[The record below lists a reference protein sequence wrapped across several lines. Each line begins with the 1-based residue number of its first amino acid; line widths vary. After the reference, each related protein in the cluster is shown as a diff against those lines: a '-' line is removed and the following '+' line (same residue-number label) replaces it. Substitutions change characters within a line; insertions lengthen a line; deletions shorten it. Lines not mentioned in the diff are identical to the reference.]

1 MTDET
6 SPIDIF
12 SLTRSGLELEAART
26 LPSGAGIAGRLY
38 RRLFSTGKYEP
49 EDFGLSVTNAA
60 SWRRGFS
67 ANPLVSSLVAE
78 EPGEFGPTAKA
89 VLRTSDGL
97 AIECV
102 LIPMSTREIDESRA
116 TLCVSSQAGC
126 RMGCAF
132 CETGLGGLARS
143 LTAGEIVAQ
152 VFTARFAL
160 GWRFRNIV
168 FMGMGEPLD
177 NAENLIGSLRILLD
191 PSGFGF
197 SQERITVCTVG
208 HVDGLCRLAR
218 EPWPRLNLS
227 VSLNSADQATRDAL
241 MPIGRRWPLDDLS
254 QALSDYP
261 KHRNFILGVNYCL
274 IPGMNDDPEDARRV
288 AAFCAPL
295 GRVTVNLIPY
305 NPGSAPIGRSPTEDE
320 VETFIALLKAENLTV
335 RRRATKGRSIM
346 AACGQLGRSER

>member
-1 MTDET
+1 MTDEAA
-6 SPIDIF
+6 PIDIL
-12 SLTRSGLELEAART
+12 SLTRSGLETEAART
-26 LPSGAGIAGRLY
+26 LPSGSGIAGRLY

-49 EDFGLSVTNAA
+49 EAFGLSGTNAA
-60 SWRRGFS
+60 SWRKKF
-67 ANPLVSSLVAE
+67 AADPLVSSLVAE

-89 VLRTSDGL
+89 VLRTVDDL

-102 LIPMSTREIDESRA
+102 LIPMSTREVEEDRA
-116 TLCVSSQAGC
+116 TICVSSQAGC

-132 CETGLGGLARS
+132 CETGLGGLIRS

-152 VFTARFAL
+152 VFTARFIL

-177 NAENLIGSLRILLD
+177 NAENLIRSLSILLD

-208 HVDGLCRLAR
+208 HVDGLRRLAG
-218 EPWPRLNLS
+218 ESWPRLNLS
-227 VSLNSADQATRDAL
+227 VSLNSADQATRASL
-241 MPIGRRWPLDDLS
+241 MPIGRRWPLDELS
-254 QALSDYP
+254 QALSNYP
-261 KHRNFILGVNYCL
+261 KHRNFVLGVNYCL
-274 IPGMNDDPEDARRV
+274 IPGINDDPEDARRV

-305 NPGSAPIGRSPTEDE
+305 NPGTAPIGRPPTEDE
-320 VETFIALLKAENLTV
+320 IETFIALLKAGGLTV
-335 RRRATKGRSIM
+335 RRRATKGRSFM
-346 AACGQLGRSER
+346 AACGQLGRGEG